1 MQYYSQTKS
10 KGLYSITI
18 CFLLGYFFSSC
29 SMQVKIKKSAVP
41 DILDVP
47 QLNTAHIGISIFEPA
62 TNKYWYNYQGDKFFI
77 PASNTKLFTCY
88 AGLKILGDSL
98 VSARYTEDNNDLLLV
113 PAGDPTVLHPDYT
126 FQPLVSLL
134 KRTEKNILITNSN
147 WKDEALGAGWAWDD
161 YNFNYMAERNAFP
174 VYGNLIKFVQS
185 QNEEPSFTQNNTS
198 QTSVYTIPD
207 INFKINFS
215 TDTIINAFYVERKK
229 DDNIFTVT
237 QGKEKFKEQF
247 VPFATHGLQSALV
260 LLKDTIGKAMEEKN
274 FSTKGK
280 KWNILKSQP
289 CDSVFKPMM
298 HRSDNFFAEQT
309 LLMVSNEILGEMS
322 DEKVIDTLL
331 KTIYKELPQRPHWV
345 DGSGLSRYNQFTPQ
359 DFVWVLDK
367 MKKEFPWKRLTTI
380 LPTGNQGT
388 LSNYY
393 VSDSS
398 FIYAKTG
405 SLSGQV
411 AISGYLITKKNK
423 TLIFSVLVN
432 NHATSG
438 TIVRRSVEK
447 FINEIREKY

>member
-1 MQYYSQTKS
+1 MQYNSQIKS
-10 KGLYSITI
+10 KGLYLITI
-18 CFLLGYFFSSC
+18 CFLLGYLVSSC
-29 SMQVKIKKSAVP
+29 SLQEKIKKSAVS
-41 DILDVP
+41 DILDVT

-98 VSARYTEDNNDLLLV
+98 ISARYTEDKNDLLLV

-126 FQPLVSLL
+126 FQPLISFL
-134 KRTEKNILITNSN
+134 KRTSKNILITNSN

-185 QNEEPSFTQNNTS
+185 QNEEPSFAQNNTS

-260 LLKDTIGKAMEEKN
+260 LLKDTIGKAIEEKN

-280 KWNILKSQP
+280 KWNIVKSQP
-289 CDSVFKPMM
+289 CDSIFKPMM

-309 LLMVSNEILGEMS
+309 LLMVSNEMLGEMS
-322 DEKVIDTLL
+322 DEKIIDTLL

-359 DFVWVLDK
+359 DFIWVLDK

-380 LPTGNQGT
+380 LATGNQGT

-447 FINEIREKY
+447 FIREIREKY